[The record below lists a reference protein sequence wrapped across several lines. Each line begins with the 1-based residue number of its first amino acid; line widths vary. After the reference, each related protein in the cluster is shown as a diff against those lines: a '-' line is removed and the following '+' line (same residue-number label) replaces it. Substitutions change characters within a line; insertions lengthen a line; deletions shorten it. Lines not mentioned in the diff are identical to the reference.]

1 MRQIRLCLEKDF
13 TMTQTKVSNDN
24 TPGLF
29 NRLTNWVQT
38 SSARSA
44 LSRLDDHSLGQIGI
58 TRSEINDYVRSW
70 SDKSEQD
77 NVA

>member
-1 MRQIRLCLEKDF
+1 
-13 TMTQTKVSNDN
+13 MTQTTASNDN

-29 NRLTNWVQT
+29 DRLTNWFQT

-58 TRSEINDYVRSW
+58 TRSEINEFVRSW
-70 SDKSEQD
+70 TDKSDQD

>member
-1 MRQIRLCLEKDF
+1 
-13 TMTQTKVSNDN
+13 MTQTTASNDN

-38 SSARSA
+38 STARSA

-58 TRSEINDYVRSW
+58 TRSEINEFVRSW
-70 SDKSEQD
+70 TDTSEQD

>member
-1 MRQIRLCLEKDF
+1 MRRVRLRVKKDF
-13 TMTQTKVSNDN
+13 TMTQTTVSNDN
-24 TPGLF
+24 TPSLF
-29 NRLTNWVQT
+29 YRLTNWVQT

>member
-1 MRQIRLCLEKDF
+1 
-13 TMTQTKVSNDN
+13 
-24 TPGLF
+24 
-29 NRLTNWVQT
+29 
-38 SSARSA
+38 
-44 LSRLDDHSLGQIGI
+44 LGQIGI

>member
-1 MRQIRLCLEKDF
+1 MRRVRLSVKKDF
-13 TMTQTKVSNDN
+13 TMTQTTVSNDN
-24 TPGLF
+24 TPSLF
-29 NRLTNWVQT
+29 HRLTNWVQT

>member
-13 TMTQTKVSNDN
+13 TMTQTTVSNDN
-24 TPGLF
+24 TPGLL

>member
-1 MRQIRLCLEKDF
+1 
-13 TMTQTKVSNDN
+13 MTQTTASNDN

-29 NRLTNWVQT
+29 ARLTNWVQT

-58 TRSEINDYVRSW
+58 TRSEINEFVRSW
-70 SDKSEQD
+70 TDKSEQD

>member
-1 MRQIRLCLEKDF
+1 MRQIRLCLKKDF
-13 TMTQTKVSNDN
+13 TMTQTTVSNDN
-24 TPGLF
+24 THGLF